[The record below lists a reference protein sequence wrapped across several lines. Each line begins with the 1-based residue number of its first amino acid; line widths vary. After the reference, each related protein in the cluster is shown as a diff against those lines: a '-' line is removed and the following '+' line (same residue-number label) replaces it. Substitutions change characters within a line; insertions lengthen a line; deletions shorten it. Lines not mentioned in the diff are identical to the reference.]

1 MLVLACVLSRVRV
14 CACSCVC
21 AFVCACV
28 LALVRV
34 CVRVC
39 VRTCVRVC
47 LRACVRESK
56 GRSNMADRLHRHISV
71 TGAALSVFRHLW
83 ALSRSRAD

>member
-34 CVRVC
+34 C
-39 VRTCVRVC
+39 

-56 GRSNMADRLHRHISV
+56 GRSNMADLLHRHISV